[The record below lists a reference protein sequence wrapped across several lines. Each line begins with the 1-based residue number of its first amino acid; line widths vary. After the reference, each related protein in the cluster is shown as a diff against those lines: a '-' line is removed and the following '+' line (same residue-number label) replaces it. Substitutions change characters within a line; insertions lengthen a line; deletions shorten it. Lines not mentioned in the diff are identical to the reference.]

1 MKNNINKQF
10 ELVFNKIQK
19 SKNIYIISHIQP
31 DGDNVGSI
39 LALGMAIKMINNNVF
54 IIKTDEIS
62 SDFLFLPKVD
72 MIEKYN
78 NENEIDLLITLDT
91 SDVDRLGKNKKLISK
106 AKTVINID
114 HHISNTNF
122 GHINIVNPIA
132 GATGELVYDLI
143 KAMEIPINK
152 DIATCIYTAI
162 SSDTGSFKYDNTTDK
177 THEIA
182 AELLRLGID
191 KNEININLYQNRSI
205 ERTLLFIK
213 TLQNIDF
220 LFNNKV
226 ALVKVSQKMLEESN
240 AKIDDTEGIVS
251 FIKEIAPVEVA
262 VLLKELTNDEIKIS
276 MRSKKL
282 IDVSKICSNFGG
294 GGHIRASGCT
304 IITSLSNAE
313 ELIINELKK
322 VF

>member
-1 MKNNINKQF
+1 MKNNINNQF
-10 ELVFNKIQK
+10 ELAFKEIQK
-19 SKNIYIISHIQP
+19 SKNIFIISHVQP
-31 DGDNVGSI
+31 DGDNVGSL

-54 IIKTDEIS
+54 IIKTDEIP

-72 MIEKYN
+72 MIDKYDD
-78 NENEIDLLITLDT
+78 ENEIDLLITLDT
-91 SDVDRLGKNKKLISK
+91 SDEDRLGKNKKLISK

-132 GATGELVYDLI
+132 GATGELIYDLI
-143 KAMEIPINK
+143 KVMDVPINI

-177 THEIA
+177 THEIV

-213 TLQNIDF
+213 ALQNITF

-251 FIKEIAPVEVA
+251 FIKEIAAVEVA
-262 VLLKELTNDEIKIS
+262 VLLKELTDDEIKIS

-294 GGHIRASGCT
+294 GGHIRAAGCT